1 MTTERYN
8 QIKKKI
14 ARQNKH
20 TQDLMAFYVRPVKRT
35 TKVTFSRKPLWD
47 HIDTTKVYY
56 SHVKLQA

>member
-14 ARQNKH
+14 ERQNKR
-20 TQDLMAFYVRPVKRT
+20 TQSLMANYVRPVKRT

-56 SHVKLQA
+56 SYTRLQA